1 MAAAAAMRVV
11 SGVIYHTTTDLS
23 LIDFPRTV
31 VVNSRLSPTLLCSF
45 SYGSSKGQFLSRA
58 AVWERKCIRSTRPSV
73 RSLTG

>member
-31 VVNSRLSPTLLCSF
+31 VVNSRLSPTMLCSF
-45 SYGSSKGQFLSRA
+45 SYGSIKGQFLSRT
-58 AVWERKCIRSTRPSV
+58 AVWEWKCIRSTRPSV
-73 RSLTG
+73 RSLSG